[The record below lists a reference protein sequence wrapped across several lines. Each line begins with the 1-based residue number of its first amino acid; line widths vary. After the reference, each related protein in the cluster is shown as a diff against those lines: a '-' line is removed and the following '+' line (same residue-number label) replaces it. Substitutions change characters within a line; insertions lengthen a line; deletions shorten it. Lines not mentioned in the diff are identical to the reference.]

1 MGQKRGKIV
10 KILSDKALV
19 INLGTKDDVTLS
31 DTVHI
36 IHTGEE
42 IQDPDNGEESLGSLE
57 YVKAVLRVTHTQEKL
72 STCAPLAVPEKEGAL
87 SSLYRTVSSDMA
99 RVAMEKSPYGEQ
111 SEPLDIKSGDIDGM
125 PQIPPIAVGDTAV
138 VLKIV

>member
-1 MGQKRGKIV
+1 MEQLRGKIV

-19 INLGTKDDVTLS
+19 INLGIQDGITVN

-36 IHTGEE
+36 IHPGEE
-42 IQDPDNGEESLGSLE
+42 VSDPDNAKKTLGTLE
-57 YVKAVLRVTHTQEKL
+57 YVKAVLRVTHAQDTM
-72 STCAPLAVPEKEGAL
+72 STCAPFTVPEKQDAV

-111 SEPLDIKSGDIDGM
+111 SEPLNIRSGDIAGM
-125 PQIPPIAVGDTAV
+125 PQIPSIQTGDTV
-138 VLKIV
+138 TVIKEL

>member
-1 MGQKRGKIV
+1 MGQKRGNIV
-10 KILSDKALV
+10 KILSDKALI
-19 INLGTKDDVTLS
+19 INLGTEDDVTLS
-31 DTVHI
+31 DIVHI

-42 IQDPDNGEESLGSLE
+42 IQNPENEGKSLGRLE
-57 YVKAVLRVTHTQEKL
+57 YVKAVLRVTHIQETM
-72 STCAPLAVPEKEGAL
+72 STCAPLTVPEKESAL

-125 PQIPPIAVGDTAV
+125 PQIPSISVGDTAV
-138 VLKIV
+138 VFRMV